1 MLGAGVGVRRAAT
14 AFAAIRLSYGRQV
27 VRDSRPVLLV
37 IPPRVIAPDLDL
49 FPGWK
54 QLVTNSSAAMYR
66 VLGK

>member
-1 MLGAGVGVRRAAT
+1 M
-14 AFAAIRLSYGRQV
+14 FAAIRLSYGRQV

-54 QLVTNSSAAMYR
+54 QLVTNSSAGMYR